1 MMTAEIESSFA
12 EFFAVLEPALF
23 GYVASHFSVKEFV
36 FVNEAFTS
44 CSSFRLVWHSRIK
57 GIMRSTF
64 SSIES
69 KEAFR
74 WILYRGIDARN
85 FQLKLPDCEHSEDSL
100 IKLCKDGDL
109 DLVQS
114 LLERTDIDINC
125 RSSNTTPLLIA
136 AFEGHVDVVKF
147 LCEHGADK
155 EARDADN
162 DTPLLCATKEGH
174 MDVVKLL
181 CEQGVE
187 KDSRVDNNRTDA
199 ELDENAAPKV

>member
-1 MMTAEIESSFA
+1 MIAKIESFA
-12 EFFAVLEPALF
+12 KFFAVLEPALF

-36 FVNEAFTS
+36 FVHEAFTS

-74 WILYRGIDARN
+74 WILYRDIDARN

-109 DLVQS
+109 DLVQ
-114 LLERTDIDINC
+114 
-125 RSSNTTPLLIA
+125 
-136 AFEGHVDVVKF
+136 
-147 LCEHGADK
+147 
-155 EARDADN
+155 
-162 DTPLLCATKEGH
+162 
-174 MDVVKLL
+174 
-181 CEQGVE
+181 
-187 KDSRVDNNRTDA
+187 
-199 ELDENAAPKV
+199 